1 MQWEYPTVF
10 VQTDH
15 PQSCE
20 QPPKPPSAMRPRK
33 TDRHLP
39 PCVYLRHGAYW
50 LVKKGKW
57 TRLAADLPAALA
69 EYARIISHPAGG
81 MPALI
86 DETLPAILA
95 GKRPATVKQY
105 RIAARRLQEILVE
118 FDPAQVR
125 PVHVVQIQTSFEAT
139 PSVAN
144 RTVTV
149 LRLVFGRALKAGLI
163 EANPCIGVEPLT
175 LKART
180 REITWPEYRAIYAQA
195 GARLQVMMDMCLLTG
210 QRIGDVLAI
219 RRVDM
224 TDQGIAFRQQK
235 TGKRLIVAWTP
246 ELRAAVER
254 AKALLGNL
262 SPLTLFYGRAGKPPA
277 YQNVYRQWQAAC
289 RKAGIED
296 ANLHDLR
303 AMSGTEADRQGVD
316 ATALLGHSDPKMT
329 RRYLRDRSAKV
340 VAGPRVLD
348 SFSHQ
353 LDSDPES

>member
-1 MQWEYPTVF
+1 MF
-10 VQTDH
+10 VQTDR

-20 QPPKPPSAMRPRK
+20 QPPKPPSAMRPRQK
-33 TDRHLP
+33 DRHLP
-39 PCVYLRHGAYW
+39 SCVYLRHGAYW
-50 LVKKGKW
+50 LVKRGKW

-69 EYARIISHPAGG
+69 EYARIVSHPAGG

-86 DETLPAILA
+86 EETLPAILA

-105 RIAARRLQEILVE
+105 RIAARRLQEILAE
-118 FDPAQVR
+118 FDPAQVK
-125 PVHVVQIQTSFEAT
+125 PVHVAQIQTSFEAT
-139 PSVAN
+139 PAVAN

-149 LRLVFGRALKAGLI
+149 LRMIFGRALKAGLI
-163 EANPCIGVEPLT
+163 ESNPCVGIEPLPIA
-175 LKART
+175 ART
-180 REITWPEYRAIYAQA
+180 REITWDEYRAIYAQA
-195 GARLQVMMDMCLLTG
+195 GARLQCLMDLCLLTG
-210 QRIGDVLAI
+210 QRIGDVLSI
-219 RRVDM
+219 RRADL
-224 TDQGIAFRQQK
+224 TEQGIAFRQQK

-254 AKALLGNL
+254 AKSLTGNV
-262 SPLTLFYGRAGKPPA
+262 SALTLFYGRAGQPPR
-277 YQNVYRQWQAAC
+277 YQIVYRQWQAAC
-289 RKAGIED
+289 KLAGVAD

-348 SFSHQ
+348 SIGHQ
-353 LDSDPES
+353 LDTEPES